1 MKIDH
6 VGIAVASLE
15 EAASFYLRTMG
26 LEVEHREEV
35 PEQKVRVAFLRAGE
49 TSIEL
54 LEPTGPDGA
63 IARFIAKRGPGLHH
77 LAFAVSD
84 IKGEMTELSKKSA
97 APIESEARPGA
108 RGSRVCFVHPRKTG
122 GVLIELVERGI

>member
-6 VGIAVASLE
+6 IGIAVASIE
-15 EAASFYLRTMG
+15 EAASFYLRKMG
-26 LEVEHREEV
+26 LEVEHREDV

-54 LEPTGPDGA
+54 LEPIGPDGA
-63 IARFIAKRGPGLHH
+63 IARFISKRGPGLHH

-84 IKGEMTELSKKSA
+84 INGEMAEFSKKGA
-97 APIESEARPGA
+97 APIESEARPGS
-108 RGSRVCFVHPRKTG
+108 RGSRVCFVHPQKTG